1 MKPTAEERSIVD
13 DYPLSLPGV
22 ELEERSKAYR
32 EVLSNCFPSGKDT
45 INPFL
50 DLRDFS
56 FTKGQRP
63 FPCDLSGRGK
73 DAF

>member
-32 EVLSNCFPSGKDT
+32 EVLSNCFPSGKDA

-56 FTKGQRP
+56 FTKGSVL
-63 FPCDLSGRGK
+63 FHVTY
-73 DAF
+73 